1 MQKRITKMFLI
12 FMVFSIYTMTT
23 FASSFKDVPDNHW
36 AYKYI
41 EDMQNRGIM
50 LINSKGEFLPNNQIS
65 YFELMEILAKVTD
78 YDPQNA
84 VVIKN
89 YELQKPILE
98 AYAKKYGTAWDKRF
112 DDKIAYLYGKGYI
125 TKDDIDKVLTKN
137 ANGAY
142 VKAITT
148 KQDLSV
154 YLVRVLQ
161 RQETAK
167 KEYQTT
173 GFADEV
179 LIAAENRPHIAF
191 LKKIGIVNGDTKNMF
206 LPNTPVTRAL
216 ASKMI
221 SDVLAYQEKQSQPEV
236 AQPTTT
242 QPTTTTDG
250 EQGALSATLKKLI
263 EKNESEYYVLLDKGN
278 ESTSFYT
285 MKKTA
290 VVTDAIGTPVT
301 VSSIKLESQVK
312 VAIQKIDNIEY
323 ITQMTLIKNGDVVPT
338 APTDVTIVEGTVD
351 RIGSNNDIS
360 ILVNGKD
367 LQTYRVAEN
376 CTIVIGGQRAT
387 FDDLKI
393 DVKVKV
399 YVQADNII
407 RLDVASNALPQD
419 PNTDTSVASQTQGE
433 LLDKYYKKNNYIL
446 HIDVQG
452 KKKEVEVPLSAEI
465 IRNNKETDFY
475 GIKIGDTVKVILGNS
490 ELDTKTKVI
499 VSGAESKLQ
508 GTLKEIVIATIPK
521 VTVATEQGDKTFVI
535 TASTDLYDST
545 TRKDISVRDLR
556 IDQKVQLL
564 LDSKEVVSLIVEK
577 DAPSVRY
584 KGTIENI
591 GKGNKY
597 IEVLVDYDP
606 LTGDTMVIKRI
617 NISLDVEII
626 VDDLKEHVSSLKL
639 GDEVLITY
647 NYIDDTYP
655 QKITVID

>member
-1 MQKRITKMFLI
+1 MQKRITKMFLM
-12 FMVFSIYTMTT
+12 FVVFSICAMTT
-23 FASSFKDVPDNHW
+23 FASSFKDVPETHW

-41 EDMQNRGIM
+41 EDMQKRGIM

-65 YFELMEILAKVTD
+65 YFELMEILAKITD
-78 YDPQNA
+78 YDPQN
-84 VVIKN
+84 VVVMQN
-89 YELQKPILE
+89 YELQKPMLE
-98 AYAKKYGTAWDKRF
+98 EYAKKYGLAWDKRF

-125 TKDDIDKVLTKN
+125 IKDDINKLLVKDAK
-137 ANGAY
+137 GAY

-173 GFADEV
+173 GFADEMQ
-179 LIAAENRPHIAF
+179 ISAENRPHVAY
-191 LKKIGIVNGDTKNMF
+191 LKKIGIVNGDAKNAF
-206 LPNTPVTRAL
+206 SPNAPVTRAL

-221 SDVLAYQEKQSQPEV
+221 SDVLAYKEKQSTATTPQPISTNTND
-236 AQPTTT
+236 Q
-242 QPTTTTDG
+242 
-250 EQGALSATLKKLI
+250 QGTMGATLKKLI

-278 ESTSFYT
+278 GSTSFYT

-290 VVTDAIGTPVT
+290 AITDASGTPIAA
-301 VSSIKLESQVK
+301 SDIKLESQVK
-312 VAIQKIDNIEY
+312 VIFQKENGIDYISHMAIVKS
-323 ITQMTLIKNGDVVPT
+323 GDVVPT
-338 APTDVTIVEGTVD
+338 PPTHVTIAEGTID

-360 ILVNGKD
+360 ILINEVE
-367 LQTYRVAEN
+367 LQTYRLSDN
-376 CTIVIGGQRAT
+376 CTIVIDGQKASY
-387 FDDLKI
+387 DDLVV

-399 YVQADNII
+399 YIQSDNII
-407 RLDVASNALPQD
+407 RLDVLSSTPTQE
-419 PNTDTSVASQTQGE
+419 SGVEVVASQNQGE
-433 LLDKYYKKNNYIL
+433 VLDKYHKKSNYVL
-446 HIDVQG
+446 YLSVQG
-452 KKKEVEVPLSAEI
+452 KKKEVEIPLNAEI

-475 GIKIGDTVKVILGNS
+475 GIKIGDTVKVGLENDN
-490 ELDTKTKVI
+490 LVTKTKVV
-499 VSGAESKLQ
+499 VSGTESKIQ
-508 GTLKEIVIATIPK
+508 GTLKEIIIAAVPK
-521 VTVATEQGDKTFVI
+521 VTVATDQGDKTFAI
-535 TASTDLYDST
+535 TAATDLYDST
-545 TRKDISVRDLR
+545 TRTDISVRDLR
-556 IDQKVQLL
+556 MDQKVQLL

-606 LTGDTMVIKRI
+606 LTGDTMVMKRI
-617 NISLDVEII
+617 NISLDVEILI
-626 VDDLKEHVSSLKL
+626 DDLKEHVSSLKL

-655 QKITVID
+655 KKITVVD